1 MDTMLSVREGMR
13 VVGSDGKKI
22 GTVEDLKIGDPDAV
36 MADGQVDP
44 ETDGIAS
51 EGIRSFAG
59 LSGLSNHDA
68 ERLQRIGYVK
78 VKRSGI
84 FAGHAFLGSDELDR
98 VEDDTLWV
106 KSGG

>member
-13 VVGSDGKKI
+13 VVESDGSKF

-44 ETDGIAS
+44 ETGGIADG
-51 EGIRSFAG
+51 EIRSFEEM
-59 LSGLSNHDA
+59 SGLSHHEA

-78 VKRSGI
+78 VKRGGI
-84 FAGHAFLGSDELDR
+84 LGRHAYLGADELDR
-98 VEDDTLWV
+98 VEDDVLWV
-106 KSGG
+106 KSSG